1 MTVASVTTTR
11 AILIPLVAIIM
22 GTFMVILDNTVVN
35 VALPTLGRALNSDLS
50 LLQWVIAGYMLAQ
63 AAVIPLSGWLS
74 DRFGAKRVY
83 LISLVLFTAGSAL
96 CGLAIN
102 AEMLVATRVLQGLG
116 GGMLMPIGMAVLYRL
131 TPPDRRGAILGLFG
145 LPIMVAPALGPLLS
159 GYLLQYADWR
169 LIFLINLPV
178 GVLALIVGLRV
189 LPRIPAGRAV
199 GALDSLGII
208 LGPLGFAALSFGV
221 TQSTYAGWTAPV
233 TLGGIGVGLLALV
246 LFVWR
251 ELTTADPVLELRVFR
266 GRDFTLG
273 ILTQWTAFAAMFGT
287 FFLIPLYLQ
296 QVRGYGALETGLY
309 TLPIAVASAIFM
321 QISGR
326 VFDRVGAR
334 IPVLVGMTFIAGAM
348 WLMSRIDGAT
358 TGSDLLVPMA
368 LMGAG
373 MGSMMMALNT
383 HLLNVAPRDLVGRV
397 TSLTAAMQ
405 NVVASLGIA
414 TFATILQARIPF
426 HIAEVS
432 LATGGAPTPAL
443 LADATAFAF
452 GDVYRTALMVVA
464 VGWCL
469 VWTLRRPRA
478 ASEPLNAGHGS
489 ARATEPAYEEREPVL
504 AGY

>member
-1 MTVASVTTTR
+1 MTVGSVTTTR
-11 AILIPLVAIIM
+11 TILIPLIAIIM

-35 VALPTLGRALNSDLS
+35 VALPTLGRVLNSDLS

-63 AAVIPLSGWLS
+63 ASVIPLSGWLS
-74 DRFGAKRVY
+74 DRFGARRVY
-83 LISLVLFTAGSAL
+83 LTSLVLFTAGSAL

-102 AEMLVATRVLQGLG
+102 GGMLVATRVLQGLG

-131 TPPDRRGAILGLFG
+131 TPPDRRGQILGLFG

-178 GVLALIVGLRV
+178 GLLALLVGLRV
-189 LPRIPAGRAV
+189 LPTIPAGRAV

-208 LGPLGFAALSFGV
+208 LGPLAFAALSFGV
-221 TQSTYAGWTAPV
+221 SQSTYSGWTAPL
-233 TLGGIGVGLLALV
+233 TLGGIGVGLVALI

-251 ELTTADPVLELRVFR
+251 ELTTDDPVLELRVFR
-266 GRDFTLG
+266 GRDFSLG
-273 ILTQWTAFAAMFGT
+273 IVTQWTAFAAMFGT

-296 QVRGYGALETGLY
+296 QVRGYGPLETGLY
-309 TLPIAVASAIFM
+309 TMPIAVASAIFM

-334 IPVLVGMTFIAGAM
+334 IPVLFGMTLIGGAM
-348 WLMSRIDGAT
+348 WLMSRISGAT
-358 TGSDLLVPMA
+358 TGTDLFPPMV

-426 HIAEVS
+426 HVAEVS
-432 LATGGAPTPAL
+432 IAAGGAPSPAL

-452 GDVYRTALMVVA
+452 GDVYRTALIVVG

-469 VWTLRRPRA
+469 VWSLRRPRPA
-478 ASEPLNAGHGS
+478 ADYAPT
-489 ARATEPAYEEREPVL
+489 AREVQGTPHKGEAALAAY
-504 AGY
+504 